1 MGIDAKKALAVG
13 KKYTRDSLQ
22 GVGAIAGK
30 PCQIQS
36 ITPIAGGNRVT
47 FLWVDNS
54 GIEHTSILDVQNG
67 AQGQQ
72 GEKGETGAMG
82 NGIDSMRVGTDSQG
96 DSHLYVTYTDD
107 PEVEVDLGIIAANV
121 PIATNH
127 SLGKVK
133 GGNGT
138 YIEENGEITVVNRL
152 MQGYVTAPDSYIPFA
167 DANKIILNEEDSGI
181 YKKGGIY
188 QLLRTS
194 ISPEGTENPSEEGW
208 YEWDSVHREYNLTED
223 TTVDSE
229 KYYFSFEWILLSANS
244 QEFNTNDFDV
254 VNDVVSLNVSQRTF
268 TGTQADWEALTTEEK
283 KTYGTVNITDDEDGS
298 LEYYSTTE
306 TKTNKVWINGK
317 PIYRKVISGDAAFS
331 NTNWTNITISSD
343 GVTKNVTDWKM
354 LMAAS
359 SFRPR
364 DFTITDVFSLSTASS
379 EGNGNT
385 VSGIFT
391 LIIEYTKE
399 G

>member
-1 MGIDAKKALAVG
+1 MTNEQARNQAIAAG
-13 KKYTRDSLQ
+13 KKYTKDSLQ

-36 ITPIAGGNRVT
+36 IVDTVGGHRVT

-54 GIEHTSILDVQNG
+54 DVEHTSVMDVRDG
-67 AQGQQ
+67 AQGEQ
-72 GEKGETGAMG
+72 GETG
-82 NGIDSMRVGTDSQG
+82 NGIYSMRVATDLNG
-96 DSHLYVTYTDD
+96 DNHLYVIYTEDTST
-107 PEVEVDLGIIAANV
+107 EIDLGVITATV
-121 PIATNH
+121 PVASVNK
-127 SLGKVK
+127 LGKVK
-133 GGNGT
+133 PDGT
-138 YIEENGEITVVNRL
+138 TIEID
-152 MQGYVTAPDSYIPFA
+152 PD
-167 DANKIILNEEDSGI
+167 
-181 YKKGGIY
+181 
-188 QLLRTS
+188 
-194 ISPEGTENPSEEGW
+194 GTIHG
-208 YEWDSVHREYNLTED
+208 
-223 TTVDSE
+223 
-229 KYYFSFEWILLSANS
+229 AS
-244 QEFNTNDFDV
+244 QFTFDTNDFT
-254 VNDVVSLNVSQRTF
+254 NDSGDVSLNVSQRTF

-283 KTYGTVNITDDEDGS
+283 KTYGTVNITDDENGS